1 VSDTVE
7 LGLLGENVKK
17 LQEDIRALK
26 LAVDLQGRTLPAQ
39 LQAGLQEAA
48 QVIGEHLA
56 VQDRRIDNLTNVLAE
71 HITDTG
77 KRFDRIDQ
85 ALARIEAKLP

>member
-1 VSDTVE
+1 MSDTVE

-48 QVIGEHLA
+48 HVIGEHLA

-71 HITDTG
+71 HIADTG